1 MLEPRDAIIELKIF
15 SMSKISIVS
24 CKLDHL

>member
-1 MLEPRDAIIELKIF
+1 MLEPRDAIMELKIS